1 MKTVCR
7 TVFLPGPY
15 PQTWGQPSQSAP
27 GCATGSCD
35 HGMLCNIHKGIVT
48 DTLEVQAVG
57 LTSNRIMDAP
67 VLPDL
72 LAQFPA

>member
-1 MKTVCR
+1 
-7 TVFLPGPY
+7 
-15 PQTWGQPSQSAP
+15 
-27 GCATGSCD
+27 
-35 HGMLCNIHKGIVT
+35 MLCNIHKGIVT